1 MAAFKSC
8 IGGAHRVRGLKPKV
22 LYLHDG
28 REGQQ
33 ICRLLRTAG
42 ALQNK
47 RHQKS
52 AWFASACPF
61 FYISANQSYHVWN
74 ARHCFKL
81 YDIFFCAL
89 WVSKFT
95 WFQHWEKEILRIM
108 FLLLGKDA
116 RLERWRCSWSAS
128 SWTLMLWLARQS
140 HEIRDDYVQ
149 LQRFQYIKNLSEPFE
164 CEYFYF

>member
-61 FYISANQSYHVWN
+61 FIFLQTSLTMSGMHATASN
-74 ARHCFKL
+74 CM
-81 YDIFFCAL
+81 IFFLRFMSQQVHLIPAL
-89 WVSKFT
+89 RKGDPADNVSSF
-95 WFQHWEKEILRIM
+95 
-108 FLLLGKDA
+108 GK
-116 RLERWRCSWSAS
+116 
-128 SWTLMLWLARQS
+128 
-140 HEIRDDYVQ
+140 
-149 LQRFQYIKNLSEPFE
+149 
-164 CEYFYF
+164 